1 MKSLRRLFGR
11 IKLQLRRKNRVVGWK
26 MTPDEVQAFFSK
38 QGRIVL
44 TFFGFSG
51 TGYENEAEMLQLVR
65 EILSGHSSET
75 TIVNIGGTSSGIGA
89 AYPLA
94 KSLGFTTTGIVSSE
108 AIDHPDEIS
117 EAVDYVCFVA
127 DQQWG
132 GKLPDSD
139 ELSPTSEAMVS
150 CSDILIGIG
159 GNDISRDEML
169 AGKEQGKPVHF
180 YPAEVNHEWAILHAE
195 YLGLPKPESF
205 RGTAHEAFG
214 DKEK

>member
-1 MKSLRRLFGR
+1 MKRLRQFFGQ
-11 IKLQLRRKNRVVGWK
+11 IKLQLRGKNRVIGWK
-26 MTPDEVQAFFSK
+26 MTPDEAQSFFK
-38 QGRIVL
+38 RQGKTVL
-44 TFFGFSG
+44 TLFGYSS
-51 TGYENEAEMLQLVR
+51 GYEDEAAMLQIVK
-65 EILSGHSSET
+65 EILSKYSPET
-75 TIVNIGGTSSGIGA
+75 TIVNIGGTRSGIGV

-108 AIDHPDEIS
+108 AIDFPDEIS

-127 DQQWG
+127 DKQWG

-139 ELSPTSEAMVS
+139 ELSPTSEAMVA

-169 AGKEQGKPVHF
+169 AGKEQGKPVYF
-180 YPAEVNHEWAILHAE
+180 YPAEVDYDWAIRRAE
-195 YLGLPKPESF
+195 YLGLPRPDSF
-205 RGTAHEAFG
+205 RGTAHETFG